1 MGEYSRNGKDSA
13 NGARIPG
20 RRFAHERSQMVIPA
34 HIWEHALR
42 IWLAAVVAL
51 YVAFWL
57 QLGGASSAAVTVA
70 ILAQPTRG
78 AALAKAV
85 NRIGAT
91 FIGATMSIVIA
102 GFFPGERVGLLAAF
116 ILWMCVCVFVAS
128 YFRGFR
134 AYAAVL
140 SGYTVG
146 IITVVNID
154 APQKVFATMTN
165 RVAAITIGI
174 LCVTLIN
181 DLFGSPA
188 VWPGLEGRITQAWHD
203 VRDYARDVLGGAK
216 ADVERAGTLFAAI
229 TGLRDEVDIVAHD
242 MADGRHRAAGARSA
256 MLALV
261 EIVQQ
266 VRLLNLLERGDPLA
280 VTIRNQ
286 CLAALEGN
294 RSEALAFLATLR
306 DDELSRPDAT
316 VAAIGQIQQALR
328 CVEATTQLEDGL
340 LSLREGS
347 EPTRDVRLPHR
358 KEFFF
363 ALQNAI
369 RIGIAL
375 SAGALFLVLSGWP
388 ASALALMITANVCA
402 LSATMPDPS
411 KAVVAAMAS
420 FVLAAVSADIVHF
433 YFLTDSQDFIRLAI
447 AIAPMMIFGSLLS
460 VNPKIAGIG
469 VMMNVMFLFL
479 LAPSNPQ
486 SFNALSFFSLCMFV
500 AFALGVLFL
509 ASRLVWPVSE
519 LDKQH
524 AIVKA
529 TKKTLAASVT
539 GKKYGLPALS
549 IGLASRIADFV
560 VATAD
565 KHRPHLEVLKGL
577 LATNDLSLASAAAY
591 ARLEQS
597 SDDPAIRCRL
607 GPLQRAL
614 QSGNSRRLYAGARS
628 ILRRMQEGNAG
639 RHEALLAAVT
649 DLSSAGLVLERERRR
664 IRHFT
669 GPGSV
674 SKGGGRW
681 A

>member
-1 MGEYSRNGKDSA
+1 
-13 NGARIPG
+13 
-20 RRFAHERSQMVIPA
+20 MVIPV
-34 HIWEHALR
+34 HIWAHAFR

-85 NRIGAT
+85 NRIAAT

-102 GFFPGERVGLLAAF
+102 GLFPGERVGLLAAF

-154 APQKVFATMTN
+154 TPQKVFTTMTD

-181 DLFGSPA
+181 DLFGSPP
-188 VWPGLEGRITQAWHD
+188 VWLGLERRLTQAWHD

-216 ADVERAGTLFAAI
+216 DGAERTAMLFAAI
-229 TGLRDEVDIVAHD
+229 AGLRDEVDIVAHD
-242 MADGRHRAAGARSA
+242 MADGRHRAGGARSA

-261 EIVQQ
+261 EIVQH
-266 VRLLNLLERGDPLA
+266 VRLLSLLQRGDPLA

-286 CLAALEGN
+286 CLAALDGN
-294 RSEALAFLATLR
+294 RAEALALLVRLR
-306 DDELSRPDAT
+306 DGELSRPDAT
-316 VAAIGQIQQALR
+316 IAAIGQIQQGLR
-328 CVEATTQLEDGL
+328 CVESMTQLEDGL
-340 LSLREGS
+340 LSVREGS
-347 EPTRDVRLPHR
+347 EPARDVRWPRR

-369 RIGIAL
+369 RIGIAV
-375 SAGALFLVLSGWP
+375 SAGALFLVLAGWP
-388 ASALALMITANVCA
+388 ASALALTITANVCA
-402 LSATMPDPS
+402 LSTTMPDPS
-411 KAVVAAMAS
+411 KAVVAAIGS
-420 FVLAAVSADIVHF
+420 FGVAAVSADIVHF

-447 AIAPMMIFGSLLS
+447 AIAPTIIFGCLLS
-460 VNPKIAGIG
+460 ANPKIAGIG
-469 VMMNVMFLFL
+469 VMINTIFFFL

-486 SFNALSFFSLCMFV
+486 SFNALGFFSQCMFV
-500 AFALGVLFL
+500 AFALGVVFL
-509 ASRLVWPVSE
+509 SSCLVWPISE
-519 LDKQH
+519 LDKQR
-524 AIVKA
+524 AVVRA
-529 TKKTLAASVT
+529 TKGTLAASVT
-539 GKKYGLPALS
+539 GEKHSLPALS
-549 IGLASRIADFV
+549 IALASRIADY
-560 VATAD
+560 VAAATD
-565 KHRPHLEVLKGL
+565 RPHPEVLKGL
-577 LATNDLSLASAAAY
+577 LATNDLSLASAAVY

-597 SDDPAIRCRL
+597 SDDPAIRSSL

-614 QSGNSRRLYAGARS
+614 QSGNDRRLYAGARS
-628 ILRRMQEGNAG
+628 ILRRMREGKAGLQEAV
-639 RHEALLAAVT
+639 LAAVT
-649 DLSSAGLVLERERRR
+649 DLWSAGLVLERERRR
-664 IRHFT
+664 IRHF
-669 GPGSV
+669 
-674 SKGGGRW
+674 GGRGFTRKGEGR
-681 A
+681 

>member
-1 MGEYSRNGKDSA
+1 
-13 NGARIPG
+13 
-20 RRFAHERSQMVIPA
+20 MVIPVQ
-34 HIWEHALR
+34 IWGHALR
-42 IWLAAVVAL
+42 IWLAAVTAL

-85 NRIGAT
+85 NRIAAT
-91 FIGATMSIVIA
+91 FIGAAMSIVIA
-102 GFFPGERVGLLAAF
+102 GLFPGERVGLLAAF

-154 APQKVFATMTN
+154 TPQQVFTTMTN

-181 DLFGSPA
+181 DLFGSPP
-188 VWPGLEGRITQAWHD
+188 VWQGLDRRITQAWHD

-216 ADVERAGTLFAAI
+216 DDTERAGRLFAQIA
-229 TGLRDEVDIVAHD
+229 GLRDEVDIVAHD
-242 MADGRHRAAGARSA
+242 MADGQHRAAGARSA
-256 MLALV
+256 MLSLV

-266 VRLLNLLERGDPLA
+266 VRLLSLLERGDPLA
-280 VTIRNQ
+280 VTIRDQ
-286 CLAALEGN
+286 CLDALDGN
-294 RSEALAFLATLR
+294 RSETLGFFVRLR

-316 VAAIGQIQQALR
+316 IAAIGQIQQAVR
-328 CVEATTQLEDGL
+328 CVESMTQLESGL

-347 EPTRDVRLPHR
+347 APARDVRLPHR

-375 SAGALFLVLSGWP
+375 SAGALFLVLAGWP

-402 LSATMPDPS
+402 LSTTMPDPS

-420 FVLAAVSADIVHF
+420 FALAAVSAGIVRF
-433 YFLTDSQDFIRLAI
+433 YLLTDSQDFIRLAI
-447 AIAPMMIFGSLLS
+447 AIAPMMIFGCLLS

-469 VMMNVMFLFL
+469 VTMNVMFLFM

-486 SFNALSFFSLCMFV
+486 SFNALSFFSQCMFV
-500 AFALGVLFL
+500 AFALCVVLL

-519 LDKQH
+519 LDKQR
-524 AIVKA
+524 AVVRA
-529 TKKTLAASVT
+529 TGETLAASVT
-539 GKKYGLPALS
+539 GEQYSLPALS
-549 IGLASRIADFV
+549 MALASRISDY
-560 VATAD
+560 VAATTD
-565 KHRPHLEVLKGL
+565 KHRPHPEVLKGL

-591 ARLEQS
+591 ARLEQN
-597 SDDPAIRCRL
+597 SDDPAIRSKL

-628 ILRRMQEGNAG
+628 ILRHIQEGNAG
-639 RHEALLAAVT
+639 LREALLGAVT

-664 IRHFT
+664 IRHFA
-669 GPGSV
+669 GRGLI
-674 SKGGGRW
+674 KGGEGRW

>member
-1 MGEYSRNGKDSA
+1 
-13 NGARIPG
+13 
-20 RRFAHERSQMVIPA
+20 MVVPA
-34 HIWEHALR
+34 HIWGHALR
-42 IWLAAVVAL
+42 IWLAAVTAL

-78 AALAKAV
+78 AALAKAI
-85 NRIGAT
+85 NRIAAT
-91 FIGATMSIVIA
+91 FIGAAMSILIA
-102 GFFPGERVGLLAAF
+102 GLFPGERVGLLAAF

-154 APQKVFATMTN
+154 APQKVFTTMTD

-181 DLFGSPA
+181 DLFGSPP
-188 VWPGLEGRITQAWHD
+188 VWLGLERRITQAWHD
-203 VRDYARDVLGGAK
+203 VSDYARDVLGGARDD
-216 ADVERAGTLFAAI
+216 AARSGVLFAAI
-229 TGLRDEVDIVAHD
+229 AGLRDEVDIVAHD
-242 MADGRHRAAGARSA
+242 MADGRYRAGGARSA

-266 VRLLNLLERGDPLA
+266 VRLLSLLERGDPLA
-280 VTIRNQ
+280 VTIRDQ
-286 CLAALEGN
+286 CLAALDGN
-294 RSEALAFLATLR
+294 RSEALAFLARLR
-306 DDELSRPDAT
+306 DDELSHPDAT
-316 VAAIGQIQQALR
+316 VAAIGQIQQAVR
-328 CVEATTQLEDGL
+328 CVESMSQLEDGL
-340 LSLREGS
+340 LSLREGG
-347 EPTRDVRLPHR
+347 EPARDVRLPHR

-375 SAGALFLVLSGWP
+375 SAGALFLVLAGWP
-388 ASALALMITANVCA
+388 ASALALMISANICA
-402 LSATMPDPS
+402 LSTTMPDPS
-411 KAVVAAMAS
+411 KAVVATTVS

-447 AIAPMMIFGSLLS
+447 AIAPMMIFGSLFS

-469 VMMNVMFLFL
+469 VTMNNIFLFL

-486 SFNALSFFSLCMFV
+486 SFNALGFFSQCMFV
-500 AFALGVLFL
+500 AFALCVVFL

-519 LDKQH
+519 VDKQQ
-524 AIVKA
+524 AVIRAKE
-529 TKKTLAASVT
+529 TLAASVT
-539 GKKYGLPALS
+539 GKRYSLPALS
-549 IGLASRIADFV
+549 IALASRIADYIAAV
-560 VATAD
+560 TD
-565 KHRPHLEVLKGL
+565 KHRRHPEVLKGL

-591 ARLEQS
+591 AHLEGS
-597 SDDPAIRCRL
+597 SDDPAIRSRL

-628 ILRRMQEGNAG
+628 LLRRMQEGNVG
-639 RHEALLAAVT
+639 RQESLLAAVT
-649 DLSSAGLVLERERRR
+649 DLSSAGLLLEREGRR
-664 IRHFT
+664 IRHFD
-669 GPGSV
+669 GRGSIR
-674 SKGGGRW
+674 GGEGR
-681 A
+681 

>member
-1 MGEYSRNGKDSA
+1 
-13 NGARIPG
+13 
-20 RRFAHERSQMVIPA
+20 MVIPV
-34 HIWEHALR
+34 HIWAYALR

-85 NRIGAT
+85 NRIAAT

-102 GFFPGERVGLLAAF
+102 GLFPGERVGMLAAF

-146 IITVVNID
+146 IITIVNID
-154 APQKVFATMTN
+154 TPQKVFATMTD

-188 VWPGLEGRITQAWHD
+188 VWPGLERRITQAWHD
-203 VRDYARDVLGGAK
+203 VRDYARDVSGGARED
-216 ADVERAGTLFAAI
+216 AERAGLLFAAI
-229 TGLRDEVDIVAHD
+229 AGLRDEVDIVAHD
-242 MADGRHRAAGARSA
+242 MADGRHRASGARSA
-256 MLALV
+256 MLALI

-266 VRLLNLLERGDPLA
+266 VRLLSLLERGDPLA

-286 CLAALEGN
+286 CLAALDGS
-294 RSEALAFLATLR
+294 RSEALALLVRLR
-306 DDELSRPDAT
+306 DDELSRSDAT
-316 VAAIGQIQQALR
+316 IAAMGQIQHALR
-328 CVEATTQLEDGL
+328 CVESVTQFEDGL
-340 LSLREGS
+340 LSLRDGS
-347 EPTRDVRLPHR
+347 EPARDVRWPHR

-369 RIGIAL
+369 RIGIAV
-375 SAGALFLVLSGWP
+375 SAGALFLVLAGWP
-388 ASALALMITANVCA
+388 ASALALTITANVCA
-402 LSATMPDPS
+402 LSTTMPDPS
-411 KAVVAAMAS
+411 KAVLAAIAS
-420 FVLAAVSADIVHF
+420 FAIAAVSADIVHF
-433 YFLTDSQDFIRLAI
+433 YFLTDSQDFIRLAV
-447 AIAPMMIFGSLLS
+447 AIAPTIIFGCLLS

-469 VMMNVMFLFL
+469 VMINTIFFFL

-486 SFNALSFFSLCMFV
+486 SFNALGFFSQCMFV
-500 AFALGVLFL
+500 AFALGVVFL
-509 ASRLVWPVSE
+509 ASRLVWPISE
-519 LDKQH
+519 LDKQR
-524 AIVKA
+524 AVVRA
-529 TKKTLAASVT
+529 TKGTFAASVT
-539 GKKYGLPALS
+539 GEKYSLPALS
-549 IGLASRIADFV
+549 IALTTRIADY
-560 VATAD
+560 VAAAPD
-565 KHRPHLEVLKGL
+565 RAHPEVLKGL

-591 ARLEQS
+591 AHLEQS
-597 SDDPAIRCRL
+597 SDDPAIRSRL

-628 ILRRMQEGNAG
+628 ILRRMEEGKAG
-639 RHEALLAAVT
+639 PQEALLATVT
-649 DLSSAGLVLERERRR
+649 DLWSAGLVLERERRR
-664 IRHFT
+664 IRHF
-669 GPGSV
+669 
-674 SKGGGRW
+674 GGRGFIRGGEGR
-681 A
+681 

>member
-1 MGEYSRNGKDSA
+1 
-13 NGARIPG
+13 
-20 RRFAHERSQMVIPA
+20 MVIPV
-34 HIWEHALR
+34 HIWAYAIR

-85 NRIGAT
+85 NRIAAT

-102 GFFPGERVGLLAAF
+102 GLFPGERVGMLAAF

-146 IITVVNID
+146 IITIVNID
-154 APQKVFATMTN
+154 TPQKVFTTMTD

-181 DLFGSPA
+181 DLFGSPP
-188 VWPGLEGRITQAWHD
+188 VWPGLERRITQAWHD
-203 VRDYARDVLGGAK
+203 VRDYARDMLGGAK
-216 ADVERAGTLFAAI
+216 DDAERAGMLFAAI
-229 TGLRDEVDIVAHD
+229 AGLRDEVDIVAHD
-242 MADGRHRAAGARSA
+242 MADGRHRAGGARSA

-266 VRLLNLLERGDPLA
+266 VRLLSLLERGDPLA
-280 VTIRNQ
+280 VTIRDQ
-286 CLAALEGN
+286 CLAALDGN
-294 RSEALAFLATLR
+294 RSEALALLVRLR

-316 VAAIGQIQQALR
+316 IAAIGQIQQALR
-328 CVEATTQLEDGL
+328 CVESMTRLEDGL
-340 LSLREGS
+340 LSVREGS
-347 EPTRDVRLPHR
+347 QPARDVRWPHR

-369 RIGIAL
+369 RIGIAV
-375 SAGALFLVLSGWP
+375 SAGALSLVLAGWP
-388 ASALALMITANVCA
+388 ASALALTITANVCA
-402 LSATMPDPS
+402 LSTTMPDPS
-411 KAVVAAMAS
+411 KAVVAAMGS
-420 FVLAAVSADIVHF
+420 FALAAVSADIVHF

-447 AIAPMMIFGSLLS
+447 AIAPTIIFGCLLS

-469 VMMNVMFLFL
+469 VMINTIFFFL

-486 SFNALSFFSLCMFV
+486 SFNALGFFSQCMFV
-500 AFALGVLFL
+500 AFALGVVFL

-519 LDKQH
+519 LDKQR
-524 AIVKA
+524 AVVRA
-529 TKKTLAASVT
+529 TKETLAASVT
-539 GKKYGLPALS
+539 GRKYGLPALS
-549 IGLASRIADFV
+549 IALASRIADY
-560 VATAD
+560 VAAATD
-565 KHRPHLEVLKGL
+565 RPHPEVLKGL

-591 ARLEQS
+591 AHLEQS
-597 SDDPAIRCRL
+597 SDDPAIRSRL

-628 ILRRMQEGNAG
+628 ILRRRQEGKVG
-639 RHEALLAAVT
+639 LQEALLAAVT
-649 DLSSAGLVLERERRR
+649 DLWSAGLVLERERRR
-664 IRHFT
+664 IRHFD
-669 GPGSV
+669 GRGFIS
-674 SKGGGRW
+674 GGEGR
-681 A
+681 